1 MEKQYRE
8 LFDGVRASDRL
19 RMEVMNMKREESKP
33 IRRVPRAALIAAVL
47 AVVLAGTALA
57 AELLGH
63 VQIELKD
70 PNETNTSG
78 NGYTGGAEFQTIPAE
93 SLSEAALER
102 AAEMEDVVGS
112 WEFDSL
118 SEAAAFLGLELQSN
132 PKLEELPPVK
142 KKGGCDAMV
151 WTYSGEDQQH
161 NVPFLIF
168 LSTTY
173 QADECR
179 ITQTAHMQFQYPGYP
194 QRETGLGFAKHRG
207 ETHLEEYTAH
217 GGIQASI
224 VTNTRKTGAA
234 DGGVDRITYTAYWVT
249 DNVLYS
255 LQIRTHGPADYPD
268 PVRAVEILKE
278 ILDAYE

>member
-19 RMEVMNMKREESKP
+19 RMEVMNMKREENKR
-33 IRRVPRAALIAAVL
+33 IRRVPRAALIAAAL
-47 AVVLAGTALA
+47 AVILAGTALA

-78 NGYTGGAEFQTIPAE
+78 DGYTGEADLQTIPAE

-112 WEFDSL
+112 WEFDSW
-118 SEAAAFLGLELQSN
+118 SEAAEFLGLELQSS
-132 PKLEELPPVK
+132 PKLEEPPLV
-142 KKGGCDAMV
+142 KKGGCNAMV
-151 WTYSGEDQQH
+151 LAYSGEEQQH
-161 NVPFLIF
+161 NVPFLII
-168 LSTTY
+168 LSTAY
-173 QADECR
+173 QADGCR

-217 GGIQASI
+217 SGIQASI

-234 DGGVDRITYTAYWVT
+234 DGGIDRTTYTAYWVT

-268 PVRAVEILKE
+268 SVRAVEILKE

>member
-1 MEKQYRE
+1 MEKEYRKM
-8 LFDGVRASDRL
+8 FDGVRASDRL
-19 RMEVMNMKREESKP
+19 RMEVMNMKREDNKR
-33 IRRVPRAALIAAVL
+33 IRRIPRAALIAAAL
-47 AVVLAGTALA
+47 AVILAGTALA

-63 VQIELKD
+63 IQIELKN

-78 NGYTGGAEFQTIPAE
+78 DGYTGGAVFQTIPAE

-112 WEFDSL
+112 WEFDSWP
-118 SEAAAFLGLELQSN
+118 EAAAFLGLELQSN
-132 PKLEELPPVK
+132 PKLEELPPIK
-142 KKGGCDAMV
+142 RKGGCDAMV
-151 WTYSGEDQQH
+151 LTYSGEDQQH
-161 NVPFLIF
+161 NVPFLLF

-173 QADECR
+173 QADGCR
-179 ITQTAHMQFQYPGYP
+179 ITQNAHMQFQYPGHP

-207 ETHLEEYTAH
+207 ETRLEEYTTH
-217 GGIQASI
+217 SGMQASI

-234 DGGVDRITYTAYWVT
+234 DGGVDRTTYVAYWVT

-255 LQIRTHGPADYPD
+255 LQIGSHDPVDYPD
-268 PVRAVEILKE
+268 SVRAVEILKE

>member
-19 RMEVMNMKREESKP
+19 RMEVMNMKREENKR
-33 IRRVPRAALIAAVL
+33 IRRVPRAALIAAAL
-47 AVVLAGTALA
+47 AVILAGTALA

-78 NGYTGGAEFQTIPAE
+78 DGYTGGAVLQTIPAE

-102 AAEMEDVVGS
+102 AAEMEDVLGN
-112 WEFDSL
+112 WEFDSW
-118 SEAAAFLGLELQSN
+118 SEAAAFLGLALQSS

-142 KKGGCDAMV
+142 KKGGCGAMV
-151 WTYSGEDQQH
+151 LTHRGEDQQH
-161 NVPFLIF
+161 NIPFFIL
-168 LSTTY
+168 LSTAY
-173 QADECR
+173 QADGCR
-179 ITQTAHMQFQYPGYP
+179 ITQAAQMKFHDPGYP
-194 QRETGLGFAKHRG
+194 QCETSLGFSKHRG
-207 ETHLEEYTAH
+207 ETYLEEYTAH
-217 GGIQASI
+217 SGIQASI

-234 DGGVDRITYTAYWVT
+234 DGGIDRTTYTAYWVT

-255 LQIRTHGPADYPD
+255 LQIRTHGSADYPD
-268 PVRAVEILKE
+268 SVRAVEILKE

>member
-19 RMEVMNMKREESKP
+19 RMEVMNMKREENKR
-33 IRRVPRAALIAAVL
+33 IRRVPRAALIAAAL
-47 AVVLAGTALA
+47 AVILAGTALA

-78 NGYTGGAEFQTIPAE
+78 DGYTGGADLQTIPAE

-102 AAEMEDVVGS
+102 AAEMEDVLGS
-112 WEFDSL
+112 WKFDSW
-118 SEAAAFLGLELQSN
+118 SEAATFLGLELQDN
-132 PKLEELPPVK
+132 PKLKELPPAK
-142 KKGGCDAMV
+142 KEGVCSVMVLNYGGEGRR
-151 WTYSGEDQQH
+151 Y
-161 NVPFLIF
+161 VPFFIL
-168 LSTTY
+168 LSTAY

-217 GGIQASI
+217 SGIQASI

-234 DGGVDRITYTAYWVT
+234 DGGIDRTTYTAYWVT

-268 PVRAVEILKE
+268 SVRAVEILKE